1 MKMFRTKLQYLV
13 LLSVVV
19 QAVCAEDCGV
29 NLQDTQKG
37 VHAVMENCKNVGTF
51 SLGGFYNG
59 EWEKLT
65 YYYPQPWAGTFI
77 TIKVGDRLY
86 TDSIDPKNGIR
97 MDQYLK
103 ESPAVQG
110 NKILVRWKLPEE
122 ISVEESLETIE
133 NSTLIHL
140 KIKNE
145 NPAQTFDVGARL
157 HLDTMLGDNDGA
169 PIYVPGD
176 GLKVTEKEYTGK
188 ALTFKYWKA
197 YNRQDAP
204 NIVSTGILYGK
215 LTYPDKMVIANWKQ
229 SKQTLWDYPVNEE
242 KSVLGDSAV
251 LLYFNPTPLASG
263 ETKEIITGY
272 GSGDPV
278 MTKLSEITEIIL
290 NNITGQYCM
299 GEDVVIKVDTG
310 SRIDFEGSLVLEVKD
325 TKGEMVYSK
334 TLPALTMKAES
345 LKSSEFTYTIP
356 DNVTF
361 EEYTID
367 AKLYNSQSVS
377 IDEKQTKFT
386 VDAKRCGITSTEP
399 PQGPN
404 WLLIGLMLV
413 IILVIII
420 FIASRRKG
428 EVVVTKIKEGPRV
441 IISVYNNSDHDI
453 MKGVIEDRIMDGSEV
468 DIHTLNVRRRG
479 TKLTLDIGTLKPGQ
493 KVSMEY
499 RIKNVNVV
507 PKALF
512 RWDEGE
518 KLSQ

>member
-1 MKMFRTKLQYLV
+1 
-13 LLSVVV
+13 
-19 QAVCAEDCGV
+19 
-29 NLQDTQKG
+29 
-37 VHAVMENCKNVGTF
+37 
-51 SLGGFYNG
+51 
-59 EWEKLT
+59 
-65 YYYPQPWAGTFI
+65 
-77 TIKVGDRLY
+77 
-86 TDSIDPKNGIR
+86 
-97 MDQYLK
+97 
-103 ESPAVQG
+103 
-110 NKILVRWKLPEE
+110 
-122 ISVEESLETIE
+122 
-133 NSTLIHL
+133 
-140 KIKNE
+140 
-145 NPAQTFDVGARL
+145 
-157 HLDTMLGDNDGA
+157 MLGDNDGA

-176 GLKVTEKEYTGK
+176 GLKVTEKEYAGK
-188 ALTFKYWKA
+188 DLTFKYWKA

-204 NIVSTGILYGK
+204 NVVSTGILYGK

-229 SKQTLWDYPVNEE
+229 SKQTIWDYPVDES

-251 LLYFNPTPLASG
+251 LLYFNPTSLASG

-299 GEDVVIKVDTG
+299 GEYVIIKVDTG
-310 SRIDFEGSLVLEVKD
+310 SRMDFEGSLALEVRDK
-325 TKGEMVYSK
+325 KGETVYSK

-345 LKSSEFTYTIP
+345 VKSSEFTYTIP

-361 EEYTID
+361 EEYTVD
-367 AKLYNSQSVS
+367 AKLYNPEGTVL
-377 IDEKQTKFT
+377 DEKQIKFT
-386 VDAKRCGITSTEP
+386 VDANRCGITSKVV

-404 WLLIGLMLV
+404 WLLIGLMLI
-413 IILVIII
+413 IILVIIV

-428 EVVVTKIKEGPRV
+428 EIVVTKIKEGPKV

-453 MKGVIEDRIMDGSEV
+453 TKGVIEDRIIDGAEV

-479 TKLTLDIGTLKPGQ
+479 TKLSLDIGTLKPGQ

-499 RIKNVNVV
+499 MIKHVNVV

-512 RWDEGE
+512 RWEEGE